1 MNIPNITLENL
12 VKELLK
18 EEIFLEGLYSAF
30 DKSYSKLALNAEN
43 NKDYKKEPFIF
54 EPNVSIGELAKILVT
69 SEDFSEKIKLYL
81 ADSVGVKLADS
92 VGVKLDDSVDVKSIN
107 NPSTSDSK
115 PSQKK
120 NCGCSSSNNKY

>member
-30 DKSYSKLALNAEN
+30 DKSSSKLALNAEN
-43 NKDYKKEPFIF
+43 NKKQSFIF

-92 VGVKLDDSVDVKSIN
+92 LDVKLADSLDVKSIN

-120 NCGCSSSNNKY
+120 NCGCSSGNNKY

>member
-1 MNIPNITLENL
+1 MSVPNITLENL

-54 EPNVSIGELAKILVT
+54 EPNVSIRELAKILVT
-69 SEDFSEKIKLYL
+69 LEDFSEIIKLYL
-81 ADSVGVKLADS
+81 ADSLDVKLADS
-92 VGVKLDDSVDVKSIN
+92 LDVKSIN